1 MRVLHVT
8 LLASILAAGPLA
20 WAHAQGGGRHFN
32 VPLSG
37 AAEVPGP
44 GDPSGSGTATLRLDV
59 GRSQICY
66 ELKVANVP
74 LPATGAHIHRG
85 LATESG
91 GVVVLL
97 TAPAAN
103 GRSNGCAPVTHEL
116 AQEILANPA
125 QFYVNVHTSDR
136 PAGALRGQ
144 LAGPAPAKSAPK
156 KTPAPPGPQ

>member
-1 MRVLHVT
+1 MRVLHIT
-8 LLASILAAGPLA
+8 LLAAGMAAASLGG
-20 WAHAQGGGRHFN
+20 AHAQGPRHFT
-32 VPLSG
+32 VPLTG

-44 GDPSGSGTATLRLDV
+44 GDPRGDGTAALKLDV
-59 GRSQICY
+59 AHSQICY

-97 TAPAAN
+97 SAPGAD
-103 GRSNGCAPVTHEL
+103 GLSKGCAAVTHEL

-144 LAGPAPAKSAPK
+144 LAAREAAKPAQK
-156 KTPAPPGPQ
+156 

>member
-1 MRVLHVT
+1 MRALHIT
-8 LLASILAAGPLA
+8 LLAVGMAVGLLGA
-20 WAHAQGGGRHFN
+20 AHAQGARHFT

-44 GDPSGSGTATLRLDV
+44 GDPAGDGTAALKLDV
-59 GRSQICY
+59 TRSQLCY
-66 ELKVANVP
+66 ELKVANVT

-97 TAPAAN
+97 TAPGAN
-103 GRSNGCAPVTHEL
+103 GVSNGCTAVTHEL

-125 QFYVNVHTSDR
+125 QFYVNVHTRDR

-144 LAGPAPAKSAPK
+144 LAASPAAK
-156 KTPAPPGPQ
+156 PGQQ

>member
-8 LLASILAAGPLA
+8 VLAAGLA
-20 WAHAQGGGRHFN
+20 AFAAAADAQGGRHFT
-32 VPLSG
+32 VPLTG

-44 GDPSGSGTATLRLDV
+44 GDLRGSGAATLRLDV
-59 GRSQICY
+59 APRSQICY
-66 ELKVANVP
+66 ELKVANIP

-97 TAPAAN
+97 TAPGAD
-103 GRSNGCAPVTHEL
+103 GTSSGCTAVTHEL

-144 LAGPAPAKSAPK
+144 LAT
-156 KTPAPPGPQ
+156 TPAAKPAQK

>member
-1 MRVLHVT
+1 MRVLHLT
-8 LLASILAAGPLA
+8 LLAVGMAAGPLSD
-20 WAHAQGGGRHFN
+20 AHAQGPRHFT

-44 GDPSGSGTATLRLDV
+44 GDPRGAGTAALKLDV
-59 GRSQICY
+59 ARSQICY
-66 ELKVANVP
+66 ELKVANIP

-85 LATESG
+85 LASESG

-103 GRSNGCAPVTHEL
+103 GLSNGCTAVTHEL

-125 QFYVNVHTSDR
+125 QFYVNVHTGDR

-144 LAGPAPAKSAPK
+144 LAAPAAAKPAPK
-156 KTPAPPGPQ
+156 

>member
-1 MRVLHVT
+1 MRVLLTT
-8 LLASILAAGPLA
+8 LLAAGLAAGPLA
-20 WAHAQGGGRHFN
+20 GLTGAHAQGGGRHFT
-32 VPLSG
+32 VPLTG

-44 GDPSGSGTATLRLDV
+44 GDLGGSGTAALRLDV
-59 GRSQICY
+59 ARSQICY
-66 ELKVANVP
+66 ELKVADIP

-103 GRSNGCAPVTHEL
+103 GSSSGCTAVTHEL

-144 LAGPAPAKSAPK
+144 LAAPAPAK
-156 KTPAPPGPQ
+156 PAAQK